1 MRECSE
7 TDAGVAV
14 VGIRG
19 VAGSGVGCGVRRPVR
34 WRRRPSPLRCAGRD
48 AGQCPVVPRAAV
60 AGDRGRRLD
69 GVRSESQ
76 PVRQNRASPRHH
88 RVLRRG
94 RTATQAPEIDLT
106 PPPDHATA
114 SRSKGIDKVRAGTVR
129 APLARA
135 QRRWRCATAPGCLA
149 WIESAGL
156 PGVRSGRLASIRE
169 CATGLVDAPDSVARA
184 SLHAA
189 LTAGSRNPIKY
200 DSGVGPGR

>member
-1 MRECSE
+1 MSDNNAVIMMVVLLLLGAKVLGDYDHAGHDRERRATEADGSMANR
-7 TDAGVAV
+7 AGRSA
-14 VGIRG
+14 
-19 VAGSGVGCGVRRPVR
+19 R
-34 WRRRPSPLRCAGRD
+34 WRIGPKRP
-48 AGQCPVVPRAAV
+48 
-60 AGDRGRRLD
+60 DRFAIDR
-69 GVRSESQ
+69 VRSESQ

-169 CATGLVDAPDSVARA
+169 CATGLADAPVSVARV
-184 SLHAA
+184 SLHA
-189 LTAGSRNPIKY
+189 S
-200 DSGVGPGR
+200 